1 MKKGTPGRSG
11 KWVLEALQLVA
22 SPVTPMD
29 AMADVCFLGYPRGTR
44 KAEQV
49 RAGRLWPKNNLGE
62 QIMEAP
68 ELVRPSPLTGSC
80 EGTGLVPTQDWS
92 AETTAEDTFAAP
104 EVWTP
109 DEKEPPV
116 TGTQLPFCR
125 FSHR

>member
-1 MKKGTPGRSG
+1 MSVSSAIPEELERQSRS
-11 KWVLEALQLVA
+11 E
-22 SPVTPMD
+22 
-29 AMADVCFLGYPRGTR
+29 LGGSWPR
-44 KAEQV
+44 
-49 RAGRLWPKNNLGE
+49 NNLGE

-68 ELVRPSPLTGSC
+68 ELVRRSPLTGSC

-104 EVWTP
+104 AAWTP

-116 TGTQLPFCR
+116 KGTQLPFCR